1 MPEPPR
7 SGRARRL
14 LGWTLPLLGVAIA
27 WRNLPD
33 HELVRDAR
41 LLIAENSFLRRLADL
56 PGNLLHDYFWSSAGS
71 SIPYWRPWTKA
82 SWLLEYLLFA
92 GEPGGFHLVQLG
104 WLLLIVI
111 GVRRLTRLLGGGPG
125 EALAAG
131 LLCGFHP
138 ATLEPTGLVMARSD
152 LVAAAGAVFTLGF
165 WLQWRQDGGR
175 RWLGLHLA
183 ALLLALGSKETAV
196 VLAPLLWL
204 WSGLFSP
211 AAPPP
216 PRAAAGRVW
225 PALVT
230 GALPATVLV
239 AGWLALRRI
248 VLGPLPALVAPGD
261 GWRWLVGGGR
271 YLLGL
276 APGRLE
282 TGIRNLSLA
291 EAHAPATWIPALLA
305 WLVVLL
311 LIGGAWWVRRAAAGL
326 PLPARLTPG
335 APPPTRA
342 ARTATAT
349 LALLLWGLASLL
361 PVLLVPELHV
371 PNVAGKI
378 PLADRWAL
386 QAALASAALLP
397 LLARHLGPRPRRL
410 LGLALAGWVGA
421 SLLLATEL
429 RAPYASELALLEL
442 EDRRLA
448 ETPAPYR
455 TEADRC
461 RLATRSLV
469 RAGLQGQDEEL
480 LQRFAAL
487 SPTCQARPENRF
499 NQLAALVRLGR
510 TAEAV
515 PLVPGL
521 LHAIPPASR
530 DRAPLLQLGGQAL
543 LAEGSPAA
551 AVELLEEARRLGLP
565 DCGLRLHLGRAL
577 ALTGQLDQA
586 AGRFEE
592 GADCLQ
598 ARGEP
603 VPPLVRLAAAQ
614 AWLAAG
620 QPRRAQPHLAWVEAQ
635 PDLAPAEQELL
646 RSLRAQ

>member
-1 MPEPPR
+1 
-7 SGRARRL
+7 
-14 LGWTLPLLGVAIA
+14 
-27 WRNLPD
+27 
-33 HELVRDAR
+33 
-41 LLIAENSFLRRLADL
+41 
-56 PGNLLHDYFWSSAGS
+56 
-71 SIPYWRPWTKA
+71 
-82 SWLLEYLLFA
+82 
-92 GEPGGFHLVQLG
+92 
-104 WLLLIVI
+104 
-111 GVRRLTRLLGGGPG
+111 
-125 EALAAG
+125 
-131 LLCGFHP
+131 
-138 ATLEPTGLVMARSD
+138 
-152 LVAAAGAVFTLGF
+152 
-165 WLQWRQDGGR
+165 
-175 RWLGLHLA
+175 
-183 ALLLALGSKETAV
+183 
-196 VLAPLLWL
+196 
-204 WSGLFSP
+204 
-211 AAPPP
+211 
-216 PRAAAGRVW
+216 
-225 PALVT
+225 
-230 GALPATVLV
+230 
-239 AGWLALRRI
+239 
-248 VLGPLPALVAPGD
+248 
-261 GWRWLVGGGR
+261 
-271 YLLGL
+271 
-276 APGRLE
+276 
-282 TGIRNLSLA
+282 
-291 EAHAPATWIPALLA
+291 
-305 WLVVLL
+305 
-311 LIGGAWWVRRAAAGL
+311 
-326 PLPARLTPG
+326 
-335 APPPTRA
+335 
-342 ARTATAT
+342 
-349 LALLLWGLASLL
+349 
-361 PVLLVPELHV
+361 
-371 PNVAGKI
+371 
-378 PLADRWAL
+378 
-386 QAALASAALLP
+386 
-397 LLARHLGPRPRRL
+397 
-410 LGLALAGWVGA
+410 
-421 SLLLATEL
+421 
-429 RAPYASELALLEL
+429 LLEL

-603 VPPLVRLAAAQ
+603 VPTLVRLAAAQ

-620 QPRRAQPHLAWVEAQ
+620 QPWRAQPHLAWVEAQ

-646 RSLRAQ
+646 RSLRAK